1 MENNEN
7 RDIRISA
14 RVPKTVKDKFV
25 QKASEMGLSESKA
38 VFLLA
43 DKFIKGEI
51 LPDSFGEMSRFERLE
66 EEMRSL
72 KARLEQVEELRKGE
86 LAASA
91 PM

>member
-1 MENNEN
+1 MENKETK
-7 RDIRISA
+7 DIRISA
-14 RVPKTVKDKFV
+14 RVSQSVKDEFV
-25 QKASEMGLSESKA
+25 DKASKMGLSESKA
-38 VFLLA
+38 VFLLV

-51 LPDSFGEMSRFERLE
+51 LLDSSGDLKRFERLE

>member
-1 MENNEN
+1 MESKETK
-7 RDIRISA
+7 DIRISA
-14 RVPKTVKDKFV
+14 RVPQAIKDKFV

-38 VFLLA
+38 VSLLA

-51 LPDSFGEMSRFERLE
+51 LLDLDGGLSRFDKLE

-86 LAASA
+86 LAASMPA
-91 PM
+91 